1 MIAELSARVERKYAF
16 PSHGA
21 QAILAWL
28 EHSCIADPLYPSGTV
43 STIYY
48 DTPGLAAYR
57 EKRDG
62 DLLKSKLRLRWY
74 TSPGPADAEST
85 VSCYLEAKRREG
97 AASRKSRL
105 SLSLPAGFLGESP
118 PRWAELGEIP
128 LLHPELTGGE
138 SALVPMILVRYERLR
153 FVDPASGTRVSLDTD
168 IRCDGANG
176 AHLAAFA
183 PVVLDAGVLEIK
195 APRREVPRSLIP
207 IAGLLTPTSFSKYA
221 RCLRLSLEPARRG
234 EEG

>member
-1 MIAELSARVERKYAF
+1 VIAELSARVERKYAF
-16 PSHGA
+16 PGHGA

-28 EHSCIADPLYPSGTV
+28 EHSCLADPLYPGGTV
-43 STIYY
+43 STIYF
-48 DTPGLAAYR
+48 DTPELAAYR

-62 DLLKSKLRLRWY
+62 DFLKCKLRLRWY
-74 TSPGPADAEST
+74 TAPGPADAEGT

-105 SLSLPAGFLGESP
+105 PLSLPSGFLGACP

-128 LLHPELTGGE
+128 MLHPELTGGA
-138 SALVPMILVRYERLR
+138 SALVPMILVRYERRR
-153 FVDPASGTRVSLDTD
+153 FVDPASGARVSLDTD

-183 PVVLDAGVLEIK
+183 PVGLDAGVLEIK
-195 APRREVPRSLIP
+195 APRREVPRSLVP
-207 IAGLLTPTSFSKYA
+207 IRGFLTPTSFSKYA
-221 RCLRLSLEPARRG
+221 RCLRLSREPGRRG
-234 EEG
+234 EEE